1 MGSYSEALE
10 VYAIQKGVRLGET
23 MALREMLN
31 DGTLTME
38 TAAERFGET
47 QEELI
52 QRLIELEEYEQ
63 SKNKR
68 RQKRDMD

>member
-10 VYAIQKGVRLGET
+10 AYALRIGET
-23 MALREMLN
+23 MALRDMLS